1 LKLVGSSSQIALHS
15 LYDASGTIAAG
26 GTAQLVLAQS
36 MMRSHLV
43 LGNNSNDPLW
53 FEFGSARAT
62 CSLTGGS
69 VSSFSIT
76 NGGFGFTRPPNV
88 ILLGGGAPPGQTT
101 GPYLGLNQPNGFAP
115 SHVAKAHAV
124 LVGGAVSSFV
134 IDNPG
139 ANYQIA
145 PYVFMYND
153 SLDPYG
159 CAVPSTNV
167 GVLIPSGAP
176 PLIYNG
182 TVCPTDPIAVYGAT
196 TGDAFLCKWMD

>member
-1 LKLVGSSSQIALHS
+1 MKLVGSSSQIALHP

-36 MMRSHLV
+36 MMRSHLI

-62 CSLTGGS
+62 CALTGTS

-76 NGGFGFTRPPNV
+76 NAGFGFTRPPNV
-88 ILLGGGAPPGQTT
+88 ILLGGGPPPGQTT

-115 SHVAKAHAV
+115 THPATAHAV

-134 IDNPG
+134 IDDPG
-139 ANYQIA
+139 ANYLIA

-159 CAVPSTNV
+159 CAIPSANV

-182 TVCPTDPIAVYGAT
+182 TVCPTDAIAVYGAT

>member
-1 LKLVGSSSQIALHS
+1 LKLVGSSSQIALHP
-15 LYDASGTIAAG
+15 LYDASGTIASG
-26 GTAQLVLAQS
+26 GAAQLVLAQS
-36 MMRSHLV
+36 MMRSHLI

-62 CSLTGGS
+62 CALTSGS
-69 VSSFSIT
+69 VTSFSIT
-76 NGGFGFTRPPNV
+76 NAGFGFTRPPNV
-88 ILLGGGAPPGQTT
+88 ILLGGGPPPGQST

-115 SHVAKAHAV
+115 THPARAHAV
-124 LVGGAVSSFV
+124 LVGGAVSSIA
-134 IDNPG
+134 IDDPG

-145 PYVFMYND
+145 PYVFIYND

-159 CAVPSTNV
+159 CAVPAANT
-167 GVLIPSGAP
+167 GVLIPAGAP